1 MKIVPRQW
9 MKHCLSALTV
19 FLLAACGSSSVKP
32 VAPPI
37 GDFKVQQEVK
47 LLWSLQLPAANQLN
61 QTLPV
66 VGQRTAVTASTG
78 QVMVVDLAQGQLIW
92 QADAGKKLQTGAG
105 FDGLTATGVNL
116 NCGAE
121 STLAYLSVMQQARRE
136 RNLK

>member
-105 FDGLTATGVNL
+105 FDGD
-116 NCGAE
+116 
-121 STLAYLSVMQQARRE
+121 SVAVISASNELMVFQDGKQVWQ
-136 RNLK
+136 